1 VIRRWLRA
9 VGAKRSNRPE
19 AAWAETVLSTL
30 SNPQSTRQGG
40 GEAPYES
47 LNQRERQLLAMI
59 EEGLGNAEIAARCFI
74 GEGTVKWHLHN
85 LYTKFG
91 VRSRTAVLR
100 AARERGVLT

>member
-1 VIRRWLRA
+1 
-9 VGAKRSNRPE
+9 
-19 AAWAETVLSTL
+19 
-30 SNPQSTRQGG
+30 
-40 GEAPYES
+40 
-47 LNQRERQLLAMI
+47 MI

-100 AARERGVLT
+100 AAKERGVLT